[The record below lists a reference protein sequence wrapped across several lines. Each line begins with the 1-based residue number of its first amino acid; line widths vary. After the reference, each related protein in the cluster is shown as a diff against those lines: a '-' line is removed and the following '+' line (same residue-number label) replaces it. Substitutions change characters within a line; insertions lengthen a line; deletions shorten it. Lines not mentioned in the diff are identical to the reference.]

1 MKISLDFT
9 RDWPPEGT
17 HVIVIGTDGT
27 LEAATV
33 CSAYQGGFIRG
44 HIKPV
49 AGVYYGPVLC
59 DANFE
64 ARAWAVI
71 DRGEIQEMIY

>member
-1 MKISLDFT
+1 MKLALDFN
-9 RDWPPEGT
+9 RDWPAEGT
-17 HVIVIGTDGT
+17 HVIVLGTDGT

-33 CSAYQGGFIRG
+33 CSAYRGGFIRG
-44 HIKPV
+44 HVKPI

-59 DANFE
+59 HARFE

-71 DRGEIQEMIY
+71 DRTKIEGILY